1 MTYLKLAT
9 TAILAGLVGA
19 VVGAIAGGVI
29 AASTCEGGLEC
40 LGDAVVGV
48 GSGAI
53 LAESV
58 AMAAAVYLV
67 NRKQGNLL
75 LALLVTGVL
84 AVPIPFFLLLGYA
97 APLAI
102 LLCALQVWVCIRVLR
117 GSGERPGRHRT

>member
-1 MTYLKLAT
+1 M
-9 TAILAGLVGA
+9 
-19 VVGAIAGGVI
+19 
-29 AASTCEGGLEC
+29 
-40 LGDAVVGV
+40 GDAVVGV

-58 AMAAAVYLV
+58 AMAAAVYLA

-97 APLAI
+97 ASLAV
-102 LLCALQVWVCIRVLR
+102 LLFALQVWACIRVLR
-117 GSGERPGRHRT
+117 GSGGRPGRCRT